1 VIDRLISAD
10 SHVTVSHDQVKA
22 HLASTFHDDY
32 DEATGVLTRTMS
44 GATGKANQQGMI
56 QFHHPAFGR
65 PGNADPVERLKDMDA
80 DGVDVEVLYCEV
92 SAFRFLYKMK
102 SGAFDAARAFNDAL
116 LDFASVDPKRL
127 VLSYQIP
134 IHDVDVAVAE
144 VQRVAEAG
152 GKSLQLPVFP
162 NELGLPDYYT
172 ERYDPLWAA
181 IQDTDLPICCHIGLN
196 TGLEDLARR
205 DPNPMKAV
213 THTQTALSTGEALGF
228 WMTGGTLEKF
238 PRLKVVFVEPALG
251 WIPFYLHS
259 MDDKLE
265 RRGYE
270 FPHITEKPSFYF
282 HRNIFVTFIDEPDP
296 VQLLRHRIGVEN
308 MMWSSDYPHPVSS
321 WPRSKELIERSM
333 ADIPEAE
340 RDLILSG
347 NAARVWNL

>member
-1 VIDRLISAD
+1 VVDRLISAD
-10 SHVTVSHDQVKA
+10 SHVTVRHEQVKQ
-22 HLASTFHDDY
+22 HLDPAYHDEY
-32 DEATGVLTRTMS
+32 DVATGALQRTMG
-44 GATGKANQQGMI
+44 GATGKANQAGMI
-56 QFHHPAFGR
+56 QFTHPAFGR
-65 PGNADPVERLKDMDA
+65 PGNADPIERLKDMDT

-102 SGAFDAARAFNDAL
+102 RGALEATRAFNDTL
-116 LDFASVDPKRL
+116 LEFASVDPKRL

-134 IHDVDVAVAE
+134 IHDVPTAVAE
-144 VQRVAEAG
+144 VQRVANAG

-162 NELGLPDYYT
+162 NELGLPEYFDPV
-172 ERYDPLWAA
+172 YDPLWAA

-228 WMTGGTLEKF
+228 WMTGGVLERF

-259 MDDKLE
+259 MDDKLV
-265 RRGYE
+265 RRGYD
-270 FPHITEKPSFYF
+270 FPHISEKPSFYF
-282 HRNIFVTFIDEPDP
+282 HRNIFVTFIEEPDV

-321 WPRSKELIERSM
+321 WPNSRALIDKVM
-333 ADIPEAE
+333 DGVPEDEQA
-340 RDLILSG
+340 LILGG